1 METKTKY
8 CSNCGAQID
17 IKAEI
22 CPKCGVR
29 VVQVPSPV
37 GLPTEKKS
45 EGISAILSFFIPGL
59 GQIYNGQIGKGIVM
73 IIVGVI
79 LAFTMVILIGFI
91 LYPIFWIWNIYDA
104 YSIAK
109 RINAGIIRV

>member
-1 METKTKY
+1 
-8 CSNCGAQID
+8 
-17 IKAEI
+17 
-22 CPKCGVR
+22 
-29 VVQVPSPV
+29 
-37 GLPTEKKS
+37 
-45 EGISAILSFFIPGL
+45 
-59 GQIYNGQIGKGIVM
+59 M

-104 YSIAK
+104 YSTAK